1 MTELSSALV
10 DPTACER
17 EQQRPA
23 PRRRTLAAS
32 RVLLVDATL
41 NKASRWGA
49 GMLDAAHRVLAG
61 AASCDRVELDPLDVR
76 PGAWWVDAVASGYDA
91 VVIAAG
97 DCITC
102 TSRAARN
109 VVLAERAGIPSALVC
124 TAATEQIARAV
135 GYSLGLPGVRLFPV
149 AESLFGR
156 SRPEIADLVEAS
168 LADLARTLTTSDPPP
183 EQEGSPP

>member
-1 MTELSSALV
+1 MTELSSELI

-17 EQQRPA
+17 EQQSPA
-23 PRRRTLAAS
+23 PRLTSLDAS

-49 GMLDAAHRVLAG
+49 GMLDAANRVLA

-76 PGAWWVDAVASGYDA
+76 PGAWWVDSVASGHDA

-135 GYSLGLPGVRLFPV
+135 GFSLGLPGVRLFPV

-168 LADLARTLTTSDPPP
+168 LADLPRTLTTSDPPP
-183 EQEGSPP
+183 EQEGSPT